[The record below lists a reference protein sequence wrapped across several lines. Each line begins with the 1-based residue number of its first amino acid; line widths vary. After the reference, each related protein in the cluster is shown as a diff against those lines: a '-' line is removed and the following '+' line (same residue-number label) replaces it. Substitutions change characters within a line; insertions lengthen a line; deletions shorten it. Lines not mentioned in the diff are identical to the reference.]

1 MDLTLIY
8 REEMLEHVKN
18 PRNTGVLSN
27 ADFIGE
33 SVNNSCGDSL
43 KIYLKLKDNKITE
56 VKYEAQACAVA
67 TASASILSEQLIG
80 KSIEEAK
87 KITKEA
93 VLENFYNTLTPSREK
108 CAILILDSIK
118 DLKKYEN

>member
-56 VKYEAQACAVA
+56 IKYDAQACAVA

-80 KSIEEAK
+80 KSIEAAK
-87 KITKEA
+87 KITKEDI
-93 VLENFYNTLTPSREK
+93 LKNFYNTLTPSREK